1 MSKDVIRQSFIS
13 FSLGGLGGII
23 VVLLGT
29 FWGEIAVLG
38 FIAVLLWNAFVIHLL
53 TKWSKRGIG

>member
-13 FSLGGLGGII
+13 FSLGGLGGIV

-29 FWGEIAVLG
+29 FWHVSL
-38 FIAVLLWNAFVIHLL
+38 
-53 TKWSKRGIG
+53 